1 MEIARANAGIMAA
14 GGAEIA
20 PAASGLERVF
30 VDHKDLVFKTAYRI
44 TGNASDA
51 EDVLQSVFLK
61 LLRQPQLPE
70 IRSLR
75 AYLQRAAIN
84 AALDLLRLR
93 RDKQVLSLHEDQD
106 EQGEH
111 GGFQPVSKDMQ
122 ASDEVRDWLRHALT
136 RLNPKW
142 AEMFVLRFIEDY
154 SNGEIAGLLKTSSAV
169 VAVVLHRTRA
179 QLKKDFLA
187 QAKGTA
193 TAGGRR

>member
-1 MEIARANAGIMAA
+1 MQVTMEIARANIGAMVA

-20 PAASGLERVF
+20 QPVSGLEQVF
-30 VDHKDLVFKTAYRI
+30 MDHKELVFKTAYRV

-84 AALDLLRLR
+84 SALDLLRLR
-93 RDKQVLSLHEDQD
+93 KDTQSLSLNED
-106 EQGEH
+106 ES
-111 GGFQPVSKDMQ
+111 GGIQPVSKDMRE
-122 ASDEVRDWLRHALT
+122 SDEVRDWLRHALA

-154 SNGEIAGLLKTSSAV
+154 SNGEIASLLKTSSAV

-179 QLKKDFLA
+179 LLKKDFMA
-187 QAKGTA
+187 AAKGMA

>member
-1 MEIARANAGIMAA
+1 MVS

-20 PAASGLERVF
+20 QPVSGLEQVF
-30 VDHKDLVFKTAYRI
+30 MDHKELVFKTAYRV

-70 IRSLR
+70 IRSMR

-93 RDKQVLSLHEDQD
+93 KDTQNLPLEEGD
-106 EQGEH
+106 
-111 GGFQPVSKDMQ
+111 GGGIQPVSKDMQ
-122 ASDEVRDWLRHALT
+122 KSDEVRDWLRHALA

-142 AEMFVLRFIEDY
+142 AEMFMLRFIEDY
-154 SNGEIAGLLKTSSAV
+154 SNGEIAGLLKTSAAV

-179 QLKKDFLA
+179 QLKKDFM
-187 QAKGTA
+187 A
-193 TAGGRR
+193 TARGRR

>member
-1 MEIARANAGIMAA
+1 MVS

-20 PAASGLERVF
+20 QPVSGLEQVF
-30 VDHKDLVFKTAYRI
+30 MDHKELVFKTAYRV

-84 AALDLLRLR
+84 SALDLLRLR
-93 RDKQVLSLHEDQD
+93 KDTQSLSQNEDED
-106 EQGEH
+106 GNDR
-111 GGFQPVSKDMQ
+111 GIQPVSKDMRE
-122 ASDEVRDWLRHALT
+122 SDEVRDWLRHALP

-154 SNGEIAGLLKTSSAV
+154 SNREIATLLKTSSAV
-169 VAVVLHRTRA
+169 VAVVLHRTRT
-179 QLKKDFLA
+179 QLKKDFM
-187 QAKGTA
+187 A
-193 TAGGRR
+193 TAKEMATARGRR

>member
-1 MEIARANAGIMAA
+1 MQVTMEIARASIGTMVST
-14 GGAEIA
+14 GADIA
-20 PAASGLERVF
+20 QPVSGLEQVF
-30 VDHKDLVFKTAYRI
+30 MEHKELVFKTAYRV

-61 LLRQPQLPE
+61 LLRQPQLAE

-84 AALDLLRLR
+84 SALDLLRLR
-93 RDKQVLSLHEDQD
+93 KDTQSLSQNEDGND
-106 EQGEH
+106 
-111 GGFQPVSKDMQ
+111 GGIQPVSKDMRE
-122 ASDEVRDWLRHALT
+122 SDEVRDWLRHALP

-154 SNGEIAGLLKTSSAV
+154 SNGEIATLLKTSSAV
-169 VAVVLHRTRA
+169 VAVILHRTRA
-179 QLKKDFLA
+179 QLKKDFMA
-187 QAKGTA
+187 KAKGMA

>member
-1 MEIARANAGIMAA
+1 MEIAPANIGAMVA

-20 PAASGLERVF
+20 QPVSGLEQVF
-30 VDHKDLVFKTAYRI
+30 MDHKDLVFKTAYRV
-44 TGNASDA
+44 TGNATDA

-61 LLRQPQLPE
+61 LLRQPHLPE
-70 IRSLR
+70 IRSMR

-93 RDKQVLSLHEDQD
+93 KDTQSLSLSED
-106 EQGEH
+106 ENG
-111 GGFQPVSKDMQ
+111 GGFQPVSKDMRE
-122 ASDEVRDWLRHALT
+122 SDEVRDWLRHALA

-154 SNGEIAGLLKTSSAV
+154 SNGEIASLLKTSSAV

-179 QLKKDFLA
+179 LLKKDFMA
-187 QAKGTA
+187 SAREMA
-193 TAGGRR
+193 TARGRR